1 MFVTLIRLLKDK
13 QLMGGEWVERPYLF
27 LILNERC
34 FSSQLFPVVFLLQLP
49 RFWRR
54 NTLFLRIPSTVPMTG
69 YESTRRRRSEI
80 LIHHPSDCIC
90 STYRVVTPVT
100 RPGPWSSTSMGS
112 RWRRRSRGSTPGG
125 TSSPRRRTSSPCS
138 RRGSR
143 TRPRSSGIQTYLMF
157 DFSAPLTPQVL
168 EHQWRL
174 RYLWRCL
181 WQRQVTGRRRWG

>member
-1 MFVTLIRLLKDK
+1 MSGETLSFLNTEWTMF
-13 QLMGGEWVERPYLF
+13 LF
-27 LILNERC
+27 LII
-34 FSSQLFPVVFLLQLP
+34 SSSIFVAASAILEEKHIVFEDPIYGPYDRLWVSQTSDMWHP
-49 RFWRR
+49 D
-54 NTLFLRIPSTVPMTG
+54 
-69 YESTRRRRSEI
+69 
-80 LIHHPSDCIC
+80 PSDCIF
-90 STYRVVTPVT
+90 STYQVVTPVT
-100 RPGPWSSTSMGS
+100 EPGPWYSTSMGS

-143 TRPRSSGIQTYLMF
+143 TRPHSLGMQKYLIS
-157 DFSAPLTPQVL
+157 DFSVPLTPQVL